1 MHINPPTN
9 IKLQNRFIGTH
20 TTRYERIFYRMNY
33 EQIINLLKEMRE
45 KNIVNNVIL
54 REMEEDYV
62 VTIEWPYL
70 MKSEEDQDTDIQ
82 ILSFRSWDE
91 WESKKHLI
99 C

>member
-1 MHINPPTN
+1 
-9 IKLQNRFIGTH
+9 
-20 TTRYERIFYRMNY
+20 MNY